1 MWIESCKPLKLLL
14 PGQVLRVKPGTPV
27 DLPDEYGRKLLS
39 KAGDSVKEILRVQGN
54 TTLVLGKKI
63 TWDSPL
69 FGKCLG
75 QVDLTP
81 VEVNVLVDLP
91 VNEKL
96 TWIPVSWV
104 CD

>member
-14 PGQVLRVKPGTPV
+14 PGQALRIKPGTPV
-27 DLPDEYGRKLLS
+27 ELPDEYGRKLLS
-39 KAGDSVKEILRVQGN
+39 KAGDSVKEIPRVQGN
-54 TTLVLGKKI
+54 ATLVFGKKI

-75 QVDLTP
+75 QVALPPIDGK
-81 VEVNVLVDLP
+81 VLVEHP
-91 VNEKL
+91 VTEKL
-96 TWIPVSWV
+96 AWIPVSWI